1 MTATSPQTDIPF
13 SLHPRLAADTI
24 VLGRLPLCLCL
35 LMNDAQF
42 PWLILVPQK
51 NDLREIFEL
60 SEADQIQLLRESSW
74 LSARLSHGF
83 KADKINIGALGNMV
97 PQLHVHHIA
106 RFTQDAAWPAPVWG
120 KCPAQAY
127 TATGLATR
135 IAELRVILSA
145 HEFADLALSWAC

>member
-1 MTATSPQTDIPF
+1 MTATTVQTDTPF

-24 VLGRLPLCLCL
+24 IVGRFPLCLCL

-60 SEADQIQLLRESSW
+60 SQSDQVQLLRESSW
-74 LSARLSHGF
+74 LSARLSHGLH
-83 KADKINIGALGNMV
+83 ADKINIGALGNMV
-97 PQLHVHHIA
+97 PQLHMHHIA
-106 RFTQDAAWPAPVWG
+106 RFTQDVAWPAPVWG

-127 TATGLATR
+127 TATELATR
-135 IAELRVILSA
+135 MAELREIFSA
-145 HEFADLALSWAC
+145 PESADVTLSWV